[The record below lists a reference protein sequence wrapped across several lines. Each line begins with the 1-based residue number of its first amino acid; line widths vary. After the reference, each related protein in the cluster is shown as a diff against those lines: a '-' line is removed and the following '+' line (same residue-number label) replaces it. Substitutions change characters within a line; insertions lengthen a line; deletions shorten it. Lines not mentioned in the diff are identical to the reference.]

1 MYPTEALERRS
12 GQAHSATDT
21 QDRRSPFAKDRDRL
35 IYSSAFHRLAGKS
48 QVVAS
53 TEVGPFHNRLI
64 HSLKVAQLGRRIAE
78 RLRERSR
85 EQYGDSSLLAPDPD
99 LVEFACL
106 AHDLGHP
113 PFGHAGEVELS
124 KTIDD
129 LIGKAVARRDPAA
142 DVDQSRLMLGGFE
155 GNAQSFRI
163 ITRLAHKWLAD
174 DGLGARDSSPDSSTS
189 HPKSWHGLD
198 VTAASMDAMSK
209 YPWDRGRLDRKKWG
223 LYGTAPPEGDPAA
236 IFLNDSASLHW
247 ARERTGAT
255 IGHGEAKSFECQL
268 MDWCDDVTYAVH
280 DVEDFYMIGMIPLD
294 RIFSHYVDL
303 SGTMPDEGTENP
315 ASIPASS
322 PDANGSH
329 HWTPIPSPEWNE
341 FKLFVL
347 KKWKS
352 EFDQGSRVIEPT
364 ADYLDGLRLG
374 LIETCSG
381 LKVWEHDP
389 GSAMGRRA
397 SHVRANALIQ
407 YFISELTFSGDPFL
421 HSGEFLLAKNPER
434 AQTLQDEC
442 DLLKELIW
450 KYVIEL
456 PNLTTQQAGQRRI
469 IRELVKAY
477 ADDETLLPLH
487 YRDLLDSGGSGY
499 EDLDDPHSE
508 DYAKIRVA
516 ADYVS
521 SLTEPH
527 AIALHKRL
535 TGAELGGFRDIV

>member
-1 MYPTEALERRS
+1 MYPDEALKRRS
-12 GQAHSATDT
+12 GQVYPANDPR
-21 QDRRSPFAKDRDRL
+21 DGRSPFAKDRDRL

-78 RLRERSR
+78 RFRKLSR
-85 EQYGDSSLLAPDPD
+85 EQYGDGPLLAPDPD

-113 PFGHAGEVELS
+113 PFGHAGEIELS
-124 KTIDD
+124 KTMDD
-129 LIGKAVARRDPAA
+129 LIGESVARRDPSA

-163 ITRLAHKWLAD
+163 VTRLSHKWLAD
-174 DGLGARDSSPDSSTS
+174 DGLGVFDVSHDTSTS
-189 HPKSWHGLD
+189 YPRSWHGLD

-209 YPWDRGRLDRKKWG
+209 YPWDRGCLDRKKWG
-223 LYGTAPPEGDPAA
+223 LYGPFPNDAA
-236 IFLNDSASLHW
+236 AGGESDSASLHW
-247 ARERTGAT
+247 ARECTVSR

-303 SGTMPDEGTENP
+303 SGVMPDDRSENP
-315 ASIPASS
+315 PSVPASS
-322 PDANGSH
+322 SSARDSLD
-329 HWTPIPSPEWNE
+329 WKPISSPEWSE
-341 FKLFVL
+341 FKLYVL
-347 KKWKS
+347 NKWTS
-352 EFDQGSRVIEPT
+352 EYDEGLRKVEPT
-364 ADYLDGLRLG
+364 EEYLDDLRLG
-374 LIETCSG
+374 LIQTSSG
-381 LKVWEHDP
+381 LKVWDHDP
-389 GSAMGRRA
+389 RSAMGRRA

-407 YFISELTFSGDPFL
+407 YFIAELTFDGKPLL
-421 HSGEFLLAKNPER
+421 HSGKFLLARDPQR

-469 IRELVKAY
+469 IRDLLEAY
-477 ADDETLLPLH
+477 ANDQTLLPLH
-487 YRDLLDSGGSGY
+487 YRDLLNGGGSGY
-499 EDLDDPHSE
+499 ESMNSTHSE
-508 DYAKIRVA
+508 DYARIRVA

-535 TGAELGGFRDIV
+535 TGIELGGFRDIV

>member
-1 MYPTEALERRS
+1 MYPKEALQRRS
-12 GQAHSATDT
+12 GQTYSATDP
-21 QDRRSPFAKDRDRL
+21 QDGRSPFAKDRDRL

-78 RLRERSR
+78 RLREKSR
-85 EQYGDSSLLAPDPD
+85 DLYGDGPLLAPDPD
-99 LVEFACL
+99 LIEFACL

-113 PFGHAGEVELS
+113 PFGHAGETELS
-124 KTIDD
+124 ETIDD
-129 LIGKAVARRDPAA
+129 LIGEIVADRDQT
-142 DVDQSRLMLGGFE
+142 DIDQSKLMLGGFE

-163 ITRLAHKWLAD
+163 VTRLSHKWLAN
-174 DGLGARDSSPDSSTS
+174 DGLGTSDSGLDTSTNY
-189 HPKSWHGLD
+189 PRSWHGLD

-209 YPWDRGRLDRKKWG
+209 YPWDRGCLDRKKWG
-223 LYGTAPPEGDPAA
+223 LYGPAPPYGDPAA
-236 IFLNDSASLHW
+236 ACLSDSASLQW

-255 IGHGEAKSFECQL
+255 IGHGKAKSFECQL

-303 SGTMPDEGTENP
+303 SRVLPDDGSENP
-315 ASIPASS
+315 SRLSASS
-322 PDANGSH
+322 SAVGSDH
-329 HWTPIPSPEWNE
+329 GWKPMPSPEWNE
-341 FKLFVL
+341 FKLYVL
-347 KKWKS
+347 NKWRNQHEQGLRTVEPS
-352 EFDQGSRVIEPT
+352 EE
-364 ADYLDGLRLG
+364 YLDNLRLG
-374 LIETCSG
+374 LIQTCSG
-381 LKVWEHDP
+381 LKVWDHEP

-407 YFISELTFSGDPFL
+407 YFIGELTVDGEPLL
-421 HSGEFLLAKNPER
+421 HRGRFLLAKDPQR

-469 IRELVKAY
+469 IRGLVEAY
-477 ADDETLLPLH
+477 ANDQTLLPLG
-487 YRDLLDSGGSGY
+487 YRDLLDGRGSGY
-499 EDLDDPHSE
+499 EDIDDPYSE
-508 DYAKIRVA
+508 DYARIRVA

-535 TGAELGGFRDIV
+535 AGIELGGFRDIV